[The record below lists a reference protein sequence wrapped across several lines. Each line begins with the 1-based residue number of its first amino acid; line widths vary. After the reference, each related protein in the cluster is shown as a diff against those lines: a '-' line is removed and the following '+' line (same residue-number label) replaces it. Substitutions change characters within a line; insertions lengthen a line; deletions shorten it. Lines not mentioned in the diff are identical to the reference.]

1 MQHDVG
7 FAFSPYRDLITNG
20 EKVKS
25 EMALRIGVDLG
36 GSWLRIGA
44 LDSNSKS
51 IAGPHVAKYPSPRNW
66 QDFVDLLSRHNADK
80 VEGFGVAIS
89 GPIENH
95 TTVIHGPNLP
105 WLTGR
110 NVGNDLRATLRKPV
124 VIANDMEAATEGE
137 MAHGVLRHYAWAI
150 FDTIST
156 GWGGNLVLNGMRVD
170 GEPGHANVSFDT
182 PHRCGAGHNGCYESL
197 YSGSALERQIAA
209 SVPVVPDGSPA
220 EIWEAFNKEAEAGA
234 SWALQLLDGWA
245 EGVGRAWANVLN
257 RIRPMQAIVY
267 MGTTAETLLAI
278 PRVQQRLRAS
288 IKRIAMFPEHQS
300 PEFPMLKAQEEHRS
314 IFGAV
319 IVYEKECRKSDRPS

>member
-1 MQHDVG
+1 
-7 FAFSPYRDLITNG
+7 
-20 EKVKS
+20 
-25 EMALRIGVDLG
+25 MANKIGVDLG

-44 LDSNSKS
+44 IDTNSNT
-51 IAGPHVAKYPSPRNW
+51 IAWPPVAKYPSPRNW
-66 QDFVDLLSRHNADK
+66 RDFVDLLSRHNAAE
-80 VEGFGVAIS
+80 VEGFGVGIS

-110 NVGNDLRATLRKPV
+110 NVGNDLRAELRRMV

-170 GEPGHANVSFDT
+170 GEPGHANITFDS
-182 PHRCGAGHNGCYESL
+182 PHRCGAGHYGCYESL
-197 YSGSALERQIAA
+197 YSGSALERQIAS
-209 SVPVVPDGSPA
+209 SVPVIRDSSPA
-220 EIWEAFNKEAEAGA
+220 EIWEAFHKEAEAGTP
-234 SWALQLLDGWA
+234 WALQLLDRWA

-257 RIRPMQAIVY
+257 RIRPMQAIAY

-278 PRVQQRLRAS
+278 PRVHQRLRAT
-288 IKRIAMFPEHQS
+288 IKRIAMFPEHQL
-300 PEFPMLKAQEEHRS
+300 PDFPILKAQEEHRS

-319 IVYEKECRKSDRPS
+319 IVYEKECRESNRLSS